1 MELPGTTVLCMLDI
15 RLLSSPALYEDAA
28 DEWATLLSMT
38 LDVALDVEYREVEFR
53 RPPVLED
60 VVVLVAF
67 TEDVDAGR

>member
-1 MELPGTTVLCMLDI
+1 
-15 RLLSSPALYEDAA
+15 LYEDAA

-67 TEDVDAGR
+67 TEAVDAGR